1 LFYDLVALGE
11 EREVEG
17 RQMFGVSSGRSFFAM
32 APAESLREF
41 A

>member
-17 RQMFGVSSGRSFFAM
+17 RPMFGVVSRGAFFAM
-32 APAESLREF
+32 APADALREF